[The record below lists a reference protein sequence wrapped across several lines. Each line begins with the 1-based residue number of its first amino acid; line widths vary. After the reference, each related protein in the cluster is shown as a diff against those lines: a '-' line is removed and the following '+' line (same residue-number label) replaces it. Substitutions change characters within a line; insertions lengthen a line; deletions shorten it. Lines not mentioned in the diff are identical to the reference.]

1 MSASSSFGASGRP
14 RSPGAPGSPG
24 APTRVYFTVDVEC
37 SEERLV
43 GGAWRPALGYD
54 LRVWGRLANQRREL
68 GIDLIMREL
77 EAVGG
82 RGTFFLEALG
92 AHHFGRAGLAE
103 ACQAMVARGHD
114 VQLHTHPV
122 QRHAAFHSA
131 GEAPASDNIGA
142 YDVDRQAALLREGVD
157 LLAEAGA
164 PRDRLLAFRAG
175 NFGANNDTWR
185 AMADAGLRVSSNYNP
200 CYFTLHC
207 KMRSPRAQAGLFATE
222 TPGVYELP
230 VSTFVES
237 GGGFRHLQITAVS
250 LREMLD
256 ALRQYRAL
264 GVGEVTVVTHSF
276 EFFFLDSH
284 TAKTGRPNQ
293 VNIERMRGLLRF
305 IADNPRDFALETV
318 AELAARLPQGTAL
331 PDRELA
337 LPQGKPWLRAG
348 RFAEQGYKRF
358 VERAGARL
366 PLPL

>member
-1 MSASSSFGASGRP
+1 MSGPAKNGAG
-14 RSPGAPGSPG
+14 G
-24 APTRVYFTVDVEC
+24 PTRVYFTVDVEC

-68 GIDLIMREL
+68 GVDLIMREL
-77 EAVGG
+77 ESVGA

-103 ACQAMVARGHD
+103 VCQAMVHRGHD

-122 QRHAAFHSA
+122 QRRAAFHSA
-131 GEAPASDNIGA
+131 GEAPAPDNIGA
-142 YDVDRQAALLREGVD
+142 YSIAEQAALLREGVD

-164 PRDRLLAFRAG
+164 PRETLLGYRAG
-175 NFGANNDTWR
+175 NFGAGNDTWR

-200 CYFTLHC
+200 CYFSLHC
-207 KMRSPRAQAGLFATE
+207 TMRSPRAQAGLFESEA
-222 TPGVYELP
+222 PGVYELP
-230 VSTFVES
+230 VSTFVEA

-250 LREMLD
+250 LREMLS

-284 TAKTGRPNQ
+284 QARTGRPND
-293 VNIERMRGLLRF
+293 VNIDRMRGLLRF
-305 IADNPRDFALETV
+305 V
-318 AELAARLPQGTAL
+318 AENPTEFAFDTVGALAARLPAEL
-331 PDRELA
+331 PERDLA
-337 LPQGKPWLRAG
+337 LPQGAPLLRAG
-348 RFAEQGYKRF
+348 RFVEQGYKRL
-358 VERAGARL
+358 VERVGARFAS
-366 PLPL
+366 P